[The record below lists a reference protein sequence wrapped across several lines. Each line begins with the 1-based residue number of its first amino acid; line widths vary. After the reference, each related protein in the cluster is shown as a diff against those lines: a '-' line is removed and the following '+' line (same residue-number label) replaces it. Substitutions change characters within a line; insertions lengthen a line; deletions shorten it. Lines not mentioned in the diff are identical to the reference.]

1 MAVKPLAKA
10 PEPAVEKQTEA
21 IKVAPVFGP
30 MVHPHLNVDIK
41 VATVFEAMD
50 SWLECQID
58 AGKLKLV

>member
-1 MAVKPLAKA
+1 MAVKPLTKTPEQPAKA
-10 PEPAVEKQTEA
+10 V
-21 IKVAPVFGP
+21 KVAPVFGP

-58 AGKLKLV
+58 AGKLTLV